1 MSCTVGVWTAYS
13 SQYRAIF
20 LDTEGLLGVSQNEN
34 RRTRLLLKVLAIS
47 DIVVYRT
54 RAERLHNDL
63 FTFLGDASDAYWKYF
78 SPELRAASER
88 CQMNTPLS
96 TLGPSVVIFQ
106 ETQHTELLGEW
117 GQTESSFMGHETV
130 VGMVDST
137 IQEVL
142 GENVDQQMTG
152 QQAHKTHSS
161 SVAGH
166 DAGCVAMS
174 AEEMLRIR
182 FGELGHVPK
191 AFSSVE
197 YVGTRTTCPPTDFSA
212 LRHCVSG
219 LLRNNSVR
227 VARSPHVVMQALQVV
242 YSLTVVTCSLH
253 CFSYLYLIYFTPHT
267 IYMQHTYVHVIFMCN
282 VDVCT
287 CTCAFCRF

>member
-1 MSCTVGVWTAYS
+1 MGVWVAYS
-13 SQYRAIF
+13 SKYQAIF
-20 LDTEGLLGVSQNEN
+20 LDSEGLLGVSQNEN

-117 GQTESSFMGHETV
+117 GQTDSSLNGHKTAV
-130 VGMVDST
+130 SLLASKASSDVG
-137 IQEVL
+137 
-142 GENVDQQMTG
+142 QQMTG
-152 QQAHKTHSS
+152 EHPHETHGSRAAECDDG
-161 SVAGH
+161 SVA
-166 DAGCVAMS
+166 AMS
-174 AEEMLRIR
+174 AEELLRIR
-182 FGELGHVPK
+182 FGELGYVPK

-197 YVGTRTTCPPTDFSA
+197 YVGTRTAYPPTDFSG
-212 LRHCVSG
+212 LQHCVSG
-219 LLRNNSVR
+219 LLRNNAVR
-227 VARSPHVVMQALQVV
+227 ASRAPHVVIKALQVV
-242 YSLTVVTCSLH
+242 YHNVVVTCLLDCTVYLLVLH
-253 CFSYLYLIYFTPHT
+253 AHYMHT
-267 IYMQHTYVHVIFMCN
+267 CYM
-282 VDVCT
+282 
-287 CTCAFCRF
+287 